1 MKEIHSNINIVGG
14 GLIGAFV
21 AYSLAKI
28 GYTITIIE
36 KKETY
41 NNNKNSDHR
50 TVAISEGTKI
60 FLEKINLWEEI
71 NKYAEPIKKIKVI
84 DRKVTNFLEFDN
96 ERRKSN
102 LGYIVKNNHLLN
114 IVYNKLK
121 TQKNVKIFNNAEI
134 LNFENSNDTIKIN
147 LVNFSIVSSINIAAD
162 GKNSFVKQYYK
173 TPYFIKD
180 YKKTAFVVII
190 THLSNHNNT
199 AYEFFYKNGPL
210 AILPMQSINGNFAS
224 SIVWTNESNY
234 LNSINKLNNEKIISI
249 LNDFSQH
256 SVGNIKQIIS
266 KQIFPLTAHL
276 NTSFYQERTLFVG
289 DAAHSFHPIAGQ
301 GWNLGMKD
309 VENLFNLIT
318 KYKSLGIEIGN
329 RYFCRDYHNDNYYN
343 AYRLYQVTDKLDSFF
358 QNQNTFISMGRSF
371 GLKYLQKNK
380 KIKNLISD
388 FAMGVN

>member
-28 GYTITIIE
+28 GFTITIIE
-36 KKETY
+36 KKEAY
-41 NNNKNSDHR
+41 NNNKNLDNR
-50 TVAISEGTKI
+50 TVAISEGTRI
-60 FLEKINLWEEI
+60 FLDKINLWEDI

-84 DRKVTNFLEFDN
+84 DRKLSNSLQFDN
-96 ERRKSN
+96 VRRKSN
-102 LGYIVKNNHLLN
+102 LGYIVKNKHLLD
-114 IVYNKLK
+114 IVYKKLK
-121 TQKNVKIFNNAEI
+121 TQKNVKIFNNANI

-147 LVNFSIVSSINIAAD
+147 LTNSSILSSLNIAAD

-180 YKKTAFVVII
+180 YKKTAFVVIF
-190 THLSNHNNT
+190 THSLNHNNT

-224 SIVWTNESNY
+224 SIVWTNETNY
-234 LNSINKLNNEKIISI
+234 LNSINNLNNEKIISV
-249 LNDFSQH
+249 LNHYSQL
-256 SVGNIKQIIS
+256 SVGSIKQIIS
-266 KQIFPLTAHL
+266 KQNFPLTAHL
-276 NTSFYQERTLFVG
+276 NSSFYKERTLYVG

-309 VENLFNLIT
+309 VENLFNLIS

-329 RYFCRDYHNDNYYN
+329 RYFCRDYHNENYYN

-358 QNQNTFISMGRSF
+358 QNQNPLISLGRSL
-371 GLKYLQKNK
+371 GLRYLQKNK
-380 KIKNLISD
+380 KINNLISD
-388 FAMGVN
+388 FAMGIN

>member
-28 GYTITIIE
+28 GFTITIIE
-36 KKETY
+36 KKEAY
-41 NNNKNSDHR
+41 NNNKNLDNR
-50 TVAISEGTKI
+50 TVAISEGTRI
-60 FLEKINLWEEI
+60 FLDKINLWEDI

-84 DRKVTNFLEFDN
+84 DRKLSNSLQFDN
-96 ERRKSN
+96 VRRKSN
-102 LGYIVKNNHLLN
+102 LGYIVKNKHLLD
-114 IVYNKLK
+114 IVYKKVK
-121 TQKNVKIFNNAEI
+121 TQKNVKIFNNANI

-147 LVNFSIVSSINIAAD
+147 LTNSSILSSLNIAAD

-180 YKKTAFVVII
+180 YKKTAFVVIF
-190 THLSNHNNT
+190 THSLNHNNT

-224 SIVWTNESNY
+224 SIVWTNETNY
-234 LNSINKLNNEKIISI
+234 LNSINNLNNEKIISV
-249 LNDFSQH
+249 LNHYSQL
-256 SVGNIKQIIS
+256 SVGSIKQIIS

-276 NTSFYQERTLFVG
+276 NSSFYQERTLYVG

-309 VENLFNLIT
+309 VENLFNLT
-318 KYKSLGIEIGN
+318 SKYKSLGIEIGN

-358 QNQNTFISMGRSF
+358 QNQNPLISLGRSL
-371 GLKYLQKNK
+371 GLRYLQKNK
-380 KIKNLISD
+380 KINNFISD
-388 FAMGVN
+388 FAMGIN